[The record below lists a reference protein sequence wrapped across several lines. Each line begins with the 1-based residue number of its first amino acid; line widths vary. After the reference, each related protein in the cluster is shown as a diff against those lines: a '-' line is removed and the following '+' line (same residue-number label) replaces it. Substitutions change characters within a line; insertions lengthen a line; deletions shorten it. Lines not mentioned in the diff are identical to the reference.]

1 VISFGLVDSHT
12 LLSSMSSIRLESY
25 LYTEESLRDV
35 LRVLA
40 PDGVAAMS
48 FVIGDHQWQGQRLYN
63 TIERATGR
71 PPIVMDLPNYGVS
84 YVFGPG
90 AQPSTVTAVAARFGF
105 PIVTDRYAGKE
116 VRTATDDWPFL
127 YLNPNQQPVGYLLV
141 LAALLVVGFLM
152 VRSRMGDDVELTPLN
167 AQMFFM
173 GAAFLL
179 IETKS
184 IAELSL
190 LFGSTWLVNAAVF
203 SGILAMAL
211 VANQVVARWMRPNSN
226 VLYVLLVLSLLL
238 GFVFPVSAL
247 NQLGLLERAVV
258 GSALAALP
266 IAFSGVVFATAFRLA
281 PRVSTAL
288 GWNLFGAI
296 VGGALEAS
304 SMWLGI
310 KSLSLIAAALYL
322 CSWLAL
328 SQVRTVRQERRTT
341 VQTG

>member
-1 VISFGLVDSHT
+1 
-12 LLSSMSSIRLESY
+12 
-25 LYTEESLRDV
+25 
-35 LRVLA
+35 
-40 PDGVAAMS
+40 VA
-48 FVIGDHQWQGQRLYN
+48 
-63 TIERATGR
+63 
-71 PPIVMDLPNYGVS
+71 
-84 YVFGPG
+84 
-90 AQPSTVTAVAARFGF
+90 AVAAQNGF
-105 PIVTDRYAGKE
+105 PIVTDRYVRKP

-127 YLNPNQQPVGYLLV
+127 YLNPNQQPIGYLLV
-141 LAALLVVGFLM
+141 LAALLLAGFFL
-152 VRSRMGDDVELTPLN
+152 VRRRMGGEVELTPLN

-203 SGILAMAL
+203 AGILAMAL
-211 VANQVVARWMRPNSN
+211 VANQVVMRWARPNPHL
-226 VLYVLLVLSLLL
+226 LYVPLVLSLLL

-247 NQLGLLERAVV
+247 NQLGLFERAVI

-266 IAFSGVVFATAFRLA
+266 IAFSGIVFATAFRLA
-281 PRVSTAL
+281 PRVSTTL

-304 SMWLGI
+304 SMWFGI
-310 KSLSLIAAALYL
+310 KSLSLIAAALYI

-328 SQVRTVRQERRTT
+328 SQVRALAPQGRRRRARPRRSAAE
-341 VQTG
+341 G